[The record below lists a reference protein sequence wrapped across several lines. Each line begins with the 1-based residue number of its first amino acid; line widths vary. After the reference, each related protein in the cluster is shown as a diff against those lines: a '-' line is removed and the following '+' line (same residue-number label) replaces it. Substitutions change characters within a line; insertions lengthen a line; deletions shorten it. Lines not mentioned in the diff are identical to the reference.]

1 MMCLICGDP
10 QVRDKMNLKVNSICA
25 PEESCSKRPPSRNI
39 ESLRWEKINLGG
51 GWSFFYPHVSVHLLH
66 LFTSSYWLSGV
77 LGSSPT
83 SERCLTPPM
92 RSWVT
97 SVTSTGC
104 MTCQWAMSEP
114 NPWLKRYACLLTL
127 IKITTTK
134 RWLLF
139 KILSLLSAKLSK

>member
-1 MMCLICGDP
+1 MLVKLMMCLICGDP

-39 ESLRWEKINLGG
+39 ESLKWEKINLVQ
-51 GWSFFYPHVSVHLLH
+51 FFKNRYSIVVFLLLLLFFFILMHLLH

-114 NPWLKRYACLLTL
+114 NPWLKRYACLQ
-127 IKITTTK
+127 KK
-134 RWLLF
+134 KLLNVN
-139 KILSLLSAKLSK
+139 

>member
-1 MMCLICGDP
+1 MLVKLMMCLICGDP

-39 ESLRWEKINLGG
+39 ESLRWEKINLVQFFKNRY
-51 GWSFFYPHVSVHLLH
+51 SIVFLLLLLFFFYPDVSVHLLH

-114 NPWLKRYACLLTL
+114 NPWLKRYACLKKKSFLM
-127 IKITTTK
+127 
-134 RWLLF
+134 
-139 KILSLLSAKLSK
+139 

>member
-1 MMCLICGDP
+1 MLVKLMMCLICGDP

-39 ESLRWEKINLGG
+39 ESLRWEKINLVQFFKNQY
-51 GWSFFYPHVSVHLLH
+51 SIVIFVVVVVLFYPDVSVHLLH

-114 NPWLKRYACLLTL
+114 NPWLKRYAWLKKKKLLNVN
-127 IKITTTK
+127 
-134 RWLLF
+134 
-139 KILSLLSAKLSK
+139 